1 MEPNSIVIRR
11 AEKSD
16 FQSLVKLYEE
26 VWPDVPYDKEKKA
39 NFVFNESEGIQYC
52 AEMDGEIIGSR
63 VSFFM
68 NFYYGKRPLK
78 CIQVGDTC
86 TRKDCRGRGV
96 LSRMNESLLHDF
108 FYESGG
114 DLIWNIS
121 VDASR
126 RVNEKW
132 GWKYIESLAT
142 LLMVCRPAHV
152 LFKIGFRPSLLL
164 GSVDWDQENHEC
176 QINDS
181 VLDEREN
188 EIDKYQRL
196 HVKYDSE
203 TIKWRLKSQSGIK
216 VYDDAQNG
224 VILYKIGIKCGMT
237 FVLIGE
243 VFAKNYDYQT
253 FKKLIKGLRKET
265 GADIIKTA
273 VSLGHPLLKH
283 YRKVGFIY
291 NPRNKFL
298 NHGVRVETDEM
309 KELCFN
315 PQNWAISMLD
325 VDTF

>member
-1 MEPNSIVIRR
+1 MESNSIVIRR
-11 AEKSD
+11 AGKAD
-16 FQSLVKLYEE
+16 FQDLVKLYED
-26 VWPDVPYDKEKKA
+26 VWPDVPYDKERKA
-39 NFVFNESEGIQYC
+39 NFVLNESKGIQYC
-52 AEMDGEIIGSR
+52 AEMSGGVIGSR

-68 NFYYGKRPLK
+68 NFFYGLRPLV

-108 FYESGG
+108 FIESGG

-142 LLMVCRPAHV
+142 LLMICRPVHV
-152 LFKIGFRPSLLL
+152 LTKIGWKLSLLQ
-164 GSVDWDQENHEC
+164 GSVNWDQEDAVC
-176 QINDS
+176 QMNGS
-181 VLDEREN
+181 LLDEREY
-188 EIDKYQRL
+188 EINKIQRL
-196 HVKYDSE
+196 HVKYDCA
-203 TIKWRLKSQSGIK
+203 TIEWRLKSHSGIK

-224 VILYKIGIKCGMT
+224 VILYKIGVKSGMT

-243 VFAKNYDYQT
+243 VFAKNYDFRT
-253 FKKLIKGLRKET
+253 FKQLIRGLRKET

-273 VSLGHPLLKH
+273 VSMGHPLLKY
-283 YRKVGFIY
+283 YRKAGFIY

-298 NHGVRVETDEM
+298 NHGVRVETEEM
-309 KELCFN
+309 KEICYT